1 MGCVVVL
8 ALFKPSAETVASRQ
22 GSPVAFTVHV
32 SNNREEEPKGT
43 NTYGDRWQRKVYPR

>member
-8 ALFKPSAETVASRQ
+8 ALFKPSAETVAPRQ
-22 GSPVAFTVHV
+22 GSPVAFTVYV
-32 SNNREEEPKGT
+32 RNNREEPKGT